1 MKQSQL
7 LVKQICL
14 PRIIIKRYEE
24 VLLKPHTHTCTYVP
38 YGYFCVF
45 VGIILCCPPLK
56 QII

>member
-38 YGYFCVF
+38 TYGYFCVF
-45 VGIILCCPPLK
+45 VGIYVALL
-56 QII
+56 